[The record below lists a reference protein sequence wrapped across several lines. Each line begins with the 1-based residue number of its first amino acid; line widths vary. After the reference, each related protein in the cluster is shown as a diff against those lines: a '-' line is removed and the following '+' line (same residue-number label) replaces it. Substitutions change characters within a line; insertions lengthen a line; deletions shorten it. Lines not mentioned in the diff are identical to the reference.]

1 MLALEGQGAVVQ
13 ESFDAAIAWLLE
25 AQKPDGSFGSGPDI
39 PTPNTNSTGLA
50 GWALGE
56 TGNVTPAERAAA
68 WVRGRQADET
78 APCHTALSGDQGA
91 IAYDT
96 AALAAGRSDGIT
108 VELQDQWR
116 RASAQALPALKWA
129 MDGGEGPISKID
141 TRGYHQAG
149 TRIRLGAH
157 GFAPGDTVCFRLGSK
172 TVALGVTGNNGQA
185 LVRVKL
191 PDGSRTRTY
200 LSNTGDA
207 EGQPLSFKVL
217 DAKTLPVDLKARV
230 GRGGT
235 QVVKVRGLAAREHYK
250 VTYRGKRVDAG
261 KADGNGRAV
270 ARFGS
275 ARRPARSRSWCSGSS
290 RTAEPPRRSPSPD
303 DHHRPPRRRRP
314 RGRGGEPR
322 RTVTGG
328 VRRPVHRRLRSI
340 GGRRLQR
347 PRRRGAAGVRVRGRR
362 RFRVVAVPRRRVHAQ
377 LRVPAARVRLPGP
390 GQAGQRPVREHRAS
404 GRVLGAVVVRRRCLE
419 LDLQLARSRVP
430 QDPGRRHGR
439 VLVGRRVRHRASRAR
454 APAIPTPRRP
464 PSPTRPP
471 PNDGGGSGPDQPAAP
486 GGSNPPGSTPSDT
499 QMAARRRPL
508 ARRTARRARGTTGRA
523 TRASRRSRRPHP
535 ARRRPPRRR
544 PTPRSRPTEGS
555 AVADPPADSDGLP
568 GWVAPAL
575 IGVLFAAAGVVAA
588 RAA

>member
-1 MLALEGQGAVVQ
+1 MSPRLRRGIGLIAVPALAFTTLAALPSAPAIAADADPAPLDAGSAWLEDELADGPFSGPFTEGLSIDAVLALDAVGGAPETIDGTVEGLESRMQGPSGYVISTEGGTYESGGSAAKAAVMLQRTGGDPTAYGGLNLVDQLESLISTADGLEGRVIARFNDVDDPSFTNTPIQAFAAEALFRATSPLREEATEYLIRQQCDEGFFRETIPDTSGPQSCDEDPDAAPSVDSTALAVLALEGQGAAVQ
-13 ESFDAAIAWLLE
+13 ESLDAAVAWLLE
-25 AQKPDGSFGSGPDI
+25 AQKADGSFGSGPDI
-39 PTPNTNSTGLA
+39 PTPNSNSTGLA

-56 TGNVTPAERAAA
+56 TGNVTPAERAAG

-270 ARFGS
+270 ARFGVGQKTGKVTVVLLGEFKN
-275 ARRPARSRSWCSGSS
+275 RRA
-290 RTAEPPRRSPSPD
+290 AKAF
-303 DHHRPPRRRRP
+303 
-314 RGRGGEPR
+314 
-322 RTVTGG
+322 TVT
-328 VRRPVHRRLRSI
+328 R
-340 GGRRLQR
+340 
-347 PRRRGAAGVRVRGRR
+347 
-362 RFRVVAVPRRRVHAQ
+362 
-377 LRVPAARVRLPGP
+377 
-390 GQAGQRPVREHRAS
+390 
-404 GRVLGAVVVRRRCLE
+404 
-419 LDLQLARSRVP
+419 
-430 QDPGRRHGR
+430 
-439 VLVGRRVRHRASRAR
+439 
-454 APAIPTPRRP
+454 
-464 PSPTRPP
+464 
-471 PNDGGGSGPDQPAAP
+471 
-486 GGSNPPGSTPSDT
+486 
-499 QMAARRRPL
+499 
-508 ARRTARRARGTTGRA
+508 
-523 TRASRRSRRPHP
+523 
-535 ARRRPPRRR
+535 
-544 PTPRSRPTEGS
+544 
-555 AVADPPADSDGLP
+555 
-568 GWVAPAL
+568 
-575 IGVLFAAAGVVAA
+575 
-588 RAA
+588 

>member
-1 MLALEGQGAVVQ
+1 MYVAYDYFPVPDEGELRMCSPARSRRRWCWRRRPVATARTTAGRTWSTELEGQVADTGPAAGRIRDTFNPDVEFEADFANSFGQLLAVQ
-13 ESFDAAIAWLLE
+13 GLDEAGSAETDAATDFLLDAAVRGGLLPAGLRPDRRRPDQSCDADPAAESSTDVTALAVLALLSQADDTDVQAAIGAATDWLVDQQ
-25 AQKPDGSFGSGPDI
+25 AADGSFGSGADI
-39 PTPNTNSTGLA
+39 PTPNSNSTGLA

-56 TGNVTPAERAAA
+56 TGNVTPAERAAG

-261 KADGNGRAV
+261 KADGHGRAV
-270 ARFGS
+270 ARFGVGQKTGKVTVVVLGEFKN
-275 ARRPARSRSWCSGSS
+275 RRA
-290 RTAEPPRRSPSPD
+290 AKAF
-303 DHHRPPRRRRP
+303 
-314 RGRGGEPR
+314 
-322 RTVTGG
+322 TVT
-328 VRRPVHRRLRSI
+328 R
-340 GGRRLQR
+340 
-347 PRRRGAAGVRVRGRR
+347 
-362 RFRVVAVPRRRVHAQ
+362 
-377 LRVPAARVRLPGP
+377 
-390 GQAGQRPVREHRAS
+390 
-404 GRVLGAVVVRRRCLE
+404 
-419 LDLQLARSRVP
+419 
-430 QDPGRRHGR
+430 
-439 VLVGRRVRHRASRAR
+439 
-454 APAIPTPRRP
+454 
-464 PSPTRPP
+464 
-471 PNDGGGSGPDQPAAP
+471 
-486 GGSNPPGSTPSDT
+486 
-499 QMAARRRPL
+499 
-508 ARRTARRARGTTGRA
+508 
-523 TRASRRSRRPHP
+523 
-535 ARRRPPRRR
+535 
-544 PTPRSRPTEGS
+544 
-555 AVADPPADSDGLP
+555 
-568 GWVAPAL
+568 
-575 IGVLFAAAGVVAA
+575 
-588 RAA
+588 